1 MERLIVLARRTGR
14 DLMKLDI
21 ISVVMCSRD
30 EAMEQ
35 HLLEMEMEDNERD
48 DNKD

>member
-1 MERLIVLARRTGR
+1 MTVPAKRTGR
-14 DLMKLDI
+14 DLLRLDI
-21 ISVVMCSRD
+21 FSIVMCSRD

-48 DNKD
+48 DDKD

>member
-1 MERLIVLARRTGR
+1 MTVPARRTGR
-14 DLMKLDI
+14 DLIRLDI
-21 ISVVMCSRD
+21 FSIVMCSRD

-48 DNKD
+48 DDKD

>member
-1 MERLIVLARRTGR
+1 MTVPARRTGR
-14 DLMKLDI
+14 DLLRLDI
-21 ISVVMCSRD
+21 FSIVMCSRD

-48 DNKD
+48 DDKD